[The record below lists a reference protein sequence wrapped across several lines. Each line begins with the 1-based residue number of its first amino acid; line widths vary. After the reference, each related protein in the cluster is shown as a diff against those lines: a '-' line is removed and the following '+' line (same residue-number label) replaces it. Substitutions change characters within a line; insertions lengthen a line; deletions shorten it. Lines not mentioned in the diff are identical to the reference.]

1 MTDKEKYKALMQ
13 RYWEAETTPEE
24 ERKLAMYAAATDDPD
39 FEEIRGVLGYLS
51 IGREKKARKTRK
63 VWMYSFAAVAA
74 SIVAVVAIG
83 LNLGK
88 ESSGHASDQCVRYA
102 YGKLFSDKEMIM
114 EAVDASLAD
123 FFSGETPAET
133 NLIEMFKR

>member
-13 RYWEAETTPEE
+13 RYWDAETTPEE
-24 ERKLAMYAAATDDPD
+24 ERELALYAAGTDDPD
-39 FEEIRGVLGYLS
+39 FEEIRYVLGYLS
-51 IGREKKARKTRK
+51 IGKEKRTRKTRK

-74 SIVAVVAIG
+74 SVVAVVAIG

-88 ESSGHASDQCVRYA
+88 QESVPSSDECVRYA
-102 YGKLFSDKEMIM
+102 YGETSSDKEMIM
-114 EAVDASLAD
+114 ATVDASLAD
-123 FFSGETPAET
+123 FFGGETPAEA

>member
-1 MTDKEKYKALMQ
+1 MTEKETYKTLMQ
-13 RYWEAETTPEE
+13 RYWDAETTPDE
-24 ERKLAMYAAATDDPD
+24 ERRLALYAAVTDDPD

-63 VWMYSFAAVAA
+63 VWMYSYAAVAA

-88 ESSGHASDQCVRYA
+88 QDSAPSPDEWVRYA
-102 YGKLFSDKEMIM
+102 YGEESSDREMIM
-114 EAVDASLAD
+114 ATVDASLAD
-123 FFSGETPAET
+123 FFGGETPAET